1 MNRIDGSGK
10 KEIMG
15 SIRTSERVSRDATPP
30 ARASKRRRPLSSRKS
45 PFESVVAK
53 VTVRK

>member
-1 MNRIDGSGK
+1 MNRIDGGGK

-15 SIRTSERVSRDATPP
+15 SIRTSERVSRDA
-30 ARASKRRRPLSSRKS
+30 ARAGEHRRPLSSRKS
-45 PFESVVAK
+45 PFERVVAK